1 MYRILLLIPLL
12 VCCFS
17 AGSNAQ
23 QKNFSIT
30 PAPTWLVPYKPDL
43 RQQPD
48 DRDVSN
54 GYYTLLLEEQQ
65 HVEQSAVYHHVI
77 RQIVSEAG
85 IQNGAEITA
94 DYDPVY
100 EQLHF
105 HKILI
110 RRKGKVINQLQASK
124 FRILQQEDDLSRFI
138 YSGLY
143 TAYFIMEDVRKGDQ
157 IEFAYTIEGSNPI
170 FEHKFTSLFY
180 LRSPNPVVNFHK
192 SIIASPDREIRFKTF
207 NGGSM
212 PDRQIV
218 NGMQVYKWEMT
229 NTGSMELVDDVPS
242 WFDNFPAVQATEY
255 KDWQEV
261 IQWGDHVNT
270 VPPPGAALK
279 AKIAEFK
286 REAGNNKEKYMLKAI
301 RFVQDDI
308 RYMGIEMGEYSHRPN
323 TPDKILLQRFGDCK
337 DKSLLLATILKAN
350 GIYANM
356 AYADTYNKGHVADY
370 LPAPDLFNH
379 AIVYAKLDNK
389 EYWIDPTISY
399 QRGNLSMLTVPDYQQ
414 GLVIDPAGKNGF
426 TPVTNTGRDKGK
438 TVIHEHFQ
446 LPSDKKNKGSLT
458 VNSVFTMQYADEQRD
473 GLANTS
479 RKDKE
484 NAYLNY
490 YKNFYGSISIDSPM
504 RVTDLSDS
512 NRIDVRERYI
522 LQSPWNTDST
532 KQHEATFD
540 MKANIL
546 INALPASVEDDR
558 EPAPLE
564 LRYPFSLDYTITIE
578 MPSQVAIEEKEL
590 HIKNDYYSLHFVP
603 SVTNNVI
610 TMHYT
615 FDTYQDH
622 IPESFLDTYTKDR
635 EQIEETLVYP
645 FSWDTNEGIQG
656 DAPSQGLNW
665 LIIGLAVFFTTV
677 FALHALRFSRV
688 SIMPVSANLYGPGI
702 QGWIVLLAIGV
713 FTNPLRIFSNLI
725 KSPVFTNGVW
735 LQLDKAANATHN
747 VTVLQLLLVVEIAC
761 IIALLVY
768 SLLLVSLLYKKRDT
782 FPKVMIIFFLAN
794 LAFLVAD
801 NLACYYIFEKA
812 KLEDDDVRDMVISF
826 VSAALWI
833 PYLIRSEQ
841 VKETFIMPHEKDIP
855 NRH

>member
-1 MYRILLLIPLL
+1 MHRILLLIPLL
-12 VCCFS
+12 IFCFS
-17 AGSNAQ
+17 AGANAQ

-30 PAPTWLVPYKPDL
+30 PVPAWLVPYKPDL

-48 DRDVSN
+48 ARDVSN
-54 GYYTLLLEEQQ
+54 GYYMLLFEEQQ

-85 IQNGAEITA
+85 IQNGAEITV

-110 RRKGKVINQLQASK
+110 RRNGKVINQLQDSRFK
-124 FRILQQEDDLSRFI
+124 ILQQEDDLSRFI

-143 TAYFIMEDVRKGDQ
+143 TAYFILEDVRKGDQ

-180 LRSPNPVVNFHK
+180 LAFPNPVVNFHK
-192 SIIASPDREIRFKTF
+192 SIIASPDRDIRFKTF
-207 NGGSM
+207 NNAAM

-218 NGMQVYKWEMT
+218 NDMQVYKWEMT
-229 NTGSMELVDDVPS
+229 NIGSMEMVDDVPG
-242 WFDNFPAVQATEY
+242 WFDNFPTVQATEY

-261 IQWGDHVNT
+261 IHWGDRVNR
-270 VPPPGAALK
+270 VPSPGKALK

-337 DKSLLLATILKAN
+337 DKSLLLATLLKAN

-356 AYADTYNKGHVADY
+356 AYVDTYNKGYVADY

-379 AIVYAKLDNK
+379 AIVYAKLDNR

-426 TPVTNTGRDKGK
+426 TPVTNTGKGK
-438 TVIHEHFQ
+438 TTIHEHFQ
-446 LPSDKKNKGSLT
+446 LPSDKKNKGTLT
-458 VNSVFTMQYADEQRD
+458 VTSVFSMQYADDQRD
-473 GLANTS
+473 GLANSS
-479 RKDKE
+479 RKDNE
-484 NAYLNY
+484 STFLNY
-490 YKNFYGSISIDSPM
+490 YKNIYGSISIDSPM
-504 RVTDLSDS
+504 RVTDIPDS
-512 NRIDVRERYI
+512 NRIEVRESYV
-522 LQSPWNTDST
+522 LQSPWKTDST
-532 KQHEATFD
+532 NERGSNFY

-546 INALPASVEDDR
+546 IAALPAYAEEDR
-558 EPAPLE
+558 EVAPLE
-564 LRYPFSLDYTITIE
+564 MRYPFSLDYTISIE
-578 MPSQVAIEEKEL
+578 MPSTWPAEDKEL
-590 HIKNDYYSLHFVP
+590 HIKNDYYAIHFVP
-603 SVTNNVI
+603 SVTNNVV

-615 FDTYQDH
+615 FETYQDH
-622 IPESFLDTYTKDR
+622 IPANFLDTYIKER
-635 EQIEETLVYP
+635 RQIDEVLEYYFYWNPVDGTE
-645 FSWDTNEGIQG
+645 SGSRSE
-656 DAPSQGLNW
+656 GLNW
-665 LIIGLAVFFTTV
+665 LIIGLTVFFAAVFTM
-677 FALHALRFSRV
+677 HALRFYKISV
-688 SIMPVSANLYGPGI
+688 HPVGANLYAPQI
-702 QGWIVLLAIGV
+702 SGWMVLLAIGV

-735 LQLDKAANATHN
+735 LQLDKATNATHN
-747 VTVLQLLLVVEIAC
+747 VTVLQLLLVAEIAC
-761 IIALLVY
+761 IIALLVF

-782 FPKVMIIFFLAN
+782 FPKAMIIFFMAN
-794 LAFLVAD
+794 LVFIVAD
-801 NLACYYIFEKA
+801 NLVCYYIFEKTS
-812 KLEDDDVRDMVISF
+812 LEQGDVRDMVLSF
-826 VSAALWI
+826 IAAAVWI

-841 VKETFIMPHEKDIP
+841 VRETFIMPHEKDIP
-855 NRH
+855 DRY